1 MAETTDGWES
11 RWLGKQMAGTAHVAK
26 TTDGWESRWLGQ
38 YTWLRQ
44 LTARK
49 ADGWES
55 RYIRRSIKLL
65 GKAKLEFIILLYLR
79 L

>member
-1 MAETTDGWES
+1 
-11 RWLGKQMAGTAHVAK
+11 MAG
-26 TTDGWESRWLGQ
+26 
-38 YTWLRQ
+38 
-44 LTARK
+44 K

-65 GKAKLEFIILLYLR
+65 RKAKLEFIIHLYLR

>member
-1 MAETTDGWES
+1 MAEITDS
-11 RWLGKQMAGTAHVAK
+11 
-26 TTDGWESRWLGQ
+26 WESRWLGQ

-44 LTARK
+44 LTAGK

-55 RYIRRSIKLL
+55 RYIRGSIKLL
-65 GKAKLEFIILLYLR
+65 RKAKLEFIIHLYLR